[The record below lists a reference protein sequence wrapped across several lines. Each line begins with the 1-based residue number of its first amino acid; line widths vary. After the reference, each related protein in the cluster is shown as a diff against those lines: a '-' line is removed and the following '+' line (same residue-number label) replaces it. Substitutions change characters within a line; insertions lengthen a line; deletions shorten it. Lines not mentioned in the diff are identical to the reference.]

1 MSTNPPLEPELAA
14 TFEDA
19 LHQLEG
25 IVDELERGAPGLS
38 EALAKYELGVRLLAR
53 CHGEL
58 DRAERSVALLTG
70 VDEAGNPLTAP
81 FDASATEA
89 ATPST
94 STPAATPRKSRKRP
108 APPSDDDDS
117 LIPF

>member
-1 MSTNPPLEPELAA
+1 MSTNPPPEPELAA

-38 EALAKYELGVRLLAR
+38 EALANYELGVRLLAR

-94 STPAATPRKSRKRP
+94 IATTPKKSRKRP
-108 APPSDDDDS
+108 AARSDDDDG